1 MEPELRFK
9 GLPRH
14 DKDHLGEGR
23 CIASASALWADDAR
37 RTAFVPEE
45 LLQRWAL
52 ASRREWMCI
61 VLSGHLEKSILRDPS
76 LPEIPIGDV
85 APGGISGDMG
95 MLGVSKV
102 RSHSCRCVE
111 QSSLLLLSR
120 TAFAHLVE
128 ATGGLEE
135 HPLLKQLEKMQN
147 LTGEVSGPQATGCHW
162 LPLPLVARLEIQ
174 TERDACRIDLCRR
187 H

>member
-52 ASRREWMCI
+52 ASRRRGE
-61 VLSGHLEKSILRDPS
+61 HRR
-76 LPEIPIGDV
+76 
-85 APGGISGDMG
+85 GG
-95 MLGVSKV
+95 
-102 RSHSCRCVE
+102 
-111 QSSLLLLSR
+111 
-120 TAFAHLVE
+120 
-128 ATGGLEE
+128 ATG
-135 HPLLKQLEKMQN
+135 
-147 LTGEVSGPQATGCHW
+147 
-162 LPLPLVARLEIQ
+162 LPH
-174 TERDACRIDLCRR
+174 RR
-187 H
+187 AQHSPHLGQVHAELQDKE